1 MTLDHVTIRT
11 GNLPKTKA
19 FFETVFDLVEKPR
32 PQIIQRIP
40 GHWLFQGEQPI
51 VHLISGYGESVDF
64 TTNNIDHVGF
74 KLEGYQKFKKKLE
87 DLKINYS
94 LMDIEELRERRIF
107 FKTPDGVLL
116 EAVFNEEIK
125 K

>member
-11 GNLPKTKA
+11 ANLQKTKA

-32 PQIIQRIP
+32 PQVIQRIP
-40 GHWLFQGEQPI
+40 GHWLFDGDQPF
-51 VHLISGYGESVDF
+51 VHLIAGYGQPVDF

-74 KLEGYQKFKKKLE
+74 KLEGYQAFKKKLE

-94 LMDIEELRERRIF
+94 LMDIEELNERRIF
-107 FKTPDGVLL
+107 LKTPDGVLL
-116 EAVFNEEIK
+116 EAVFHEEIN
-125 K
+125 